1 MAALAAFWRS
11 DVPLFA
17 SGLKNCAKWRTVRN
31 GRDSRM
37 TERLTGEAV
46 NGPETVIMR
55 AARLA
60 YRLGRQDQQR
70 MLERALRKYFGD
82 DEPANILRD
91 LAVGLPH
98 EPVSF
103 QAIVW
108 GREVKEGKP
117 SPQGFLL
124 AAKKLGVAPENCVV
138 VEDAVAGVDA
148 AKRAGMCC
156 VAVTNT
162 HPEENLKEADL
173 IVDSLEK
180 VGVSDL
186 EKLLTLKK

>member
-1 MAALAAFWRS
+1 
-11 DVPLFA
+11 
-17 SGLKNCAKWRTVRN
+17 
-31 GRDSRM
+31 M

-46 NGPETVIMR
+46 NGPETVALR

-70 MLERALRKYFGD
+70 MLERALRNHYGD

-108 GREVKEGKP
+108 AAEGDSTRLTDSEEEV
-117 SPQGFLL
+117 
-124 AAKKLGVAPENCVV
+124 A
-138 VEDAVAGVDA
+138 
-148 AKRAGMCC
+148 
-156 VAVTNT
+156 
-162 HPEENLKEADL
+162 
-173 IVDSLEK
+173 
-180 VGVSDL
+180 SDG
-186 EKLLTLKK
+186 